1 MVVFIESVEERKSAS
16 TCLRS
21 VQLAGVLSRKTL
33 HCLS

>member
-1 MVVFIESVEERKSAS
+1 MVVFIESMEKRKSMS